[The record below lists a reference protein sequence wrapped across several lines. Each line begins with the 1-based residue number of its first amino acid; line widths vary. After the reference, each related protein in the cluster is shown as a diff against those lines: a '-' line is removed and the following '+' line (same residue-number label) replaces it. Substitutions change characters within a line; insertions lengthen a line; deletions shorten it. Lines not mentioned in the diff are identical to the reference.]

1 MLKAN
6 GTRNKR
12 PVGRTRDPL
21 ANLNILS
28 AGQTITMNVCVR
40 PARSLVIK
48 IYCNTGGEPTQ
59 LGGVIMQDGQLTNY
73 CKGSGRDLFLG
84 IVSVFACGD

>member
-1 MLKAN
+1 MPKAN
-6 GTRNKR
+6 STRNKR

-28 AGQTITMNVCVR
+28 PGQTITMNVCVW

-48 IYCNTGGEPTQ
+48 IYCNTGGQPTQ
-59 LGGVIMQDGQLTNY
+59 FGVVIMQDGQLTTRVIPEAML
-73 CKGSGRDLFLG
+73 K
-84 IVSVFACGD
+84 